1 MRLRLWQSLLLLLV
15 SFQGGLVADDVRAP
29 VLVNGY
35 LASLYHLIHPADRV
49 LAVVDLL
56 FPFDHLLLHL
66 LDLGV
71 LLLDLG
77 GQLLIVEPDGLL
89 LVELLGLV
97 DMRTAPLGSR
107 LEQVDS
113 PPVCSYKI
121 ELVRKENNS
130 VHLLEIIVEASNAFA
145 IAGSSSIIRSFLE
158 ATLSL
163 RSRIFS

>member
-1 MRLRLWQSLLLLLV
+1 MLLLV
-15 SFQGGLVADDVRAP
+15 SFQGRLVADDVGAP
-29 VLVNGY
+29 VLVDGN
-35 LASLYHLIHPADRV
+35 LAGLYHLIHPADRV

-66 LDLGV
+66 LNLGV
-71 LLLDLG
+71 LLLHLG

-89 LVELLGLV
+89 LVKFLGLV
-97 DMRTAPLGSR
+97 DIRPAPLGSR

-130 VHLLEIIVEASNAFA
+130 LYLLEIIVEASNAFM